1 MSVKAE
7 PAVPA
12 GEIKLAGHV
21 RGFSLTAHS
30 FKGADPGM
38 QSFGAASIHLA
49 EFSYPLKMGI
59 ATVLREI
66 ISLSR
71 TNNVILSSSD

>member
-1 MSVKAE
+1 MLGKTE

-12 GEIKLAGHV
+12 GEIKLAGHL

-30 FKGADPGM
+30 FKGADPGV

-49 EFSYPLKMGI
+49 
-59 ATVLREI
+59 
-66 ISLSR
+66 
-71 TNNVILSSSD
+71 